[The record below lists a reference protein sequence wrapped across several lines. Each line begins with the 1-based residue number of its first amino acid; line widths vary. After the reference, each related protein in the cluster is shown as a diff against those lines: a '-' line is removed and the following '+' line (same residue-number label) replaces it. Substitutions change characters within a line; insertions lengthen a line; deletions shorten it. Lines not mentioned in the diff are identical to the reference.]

1 MAGTGPEDLQALAE
15 ELLAASVDA
24 LDTIPTFAPGLAGA
38 PERSY
43 VSPGLPSF
51 DFTNVEDFCEGCEQ
65 LTVHVASVN
74 EMPIRD
80 DTHKQGSRKNIVTF
94 VVTATRCIPTI
105 QNGLFP
111 TAAEIQAAAEQ
122 TNADGWALWNHI
134 WNLIRS
140 GDLFSLCGPVS
151 WDGLRAINPSGGCG
165 GYTLTLRAEVE
176 GYRGLTREGGTWP
189 VISMTF

>member
-1 MAGTGPEDLQALAE
+1 MAGVGPEDLQALAE
-15 ELLAASVDA
+15 ELLEAAVDA
-24 LDTIPTFAPGLAGA
+24 LDTIPTSAPGLAGA

-43 VSPGLPSF
+43 VSPGTPSF
-51 DFTNVEDFCEGCEQ
+51 DFTGAEDLCEGCDQ
-65 LTVHVASVN
+65 LTVHIPGVN
-74 EMPIRD
+74 EMPQAL
-80 DTHKQGSRKNIVTF
+80 DTHKQGARKNIVVF

-105 QNGLFP
+105 QSGHFP
-111 TAAEIQAAAEQ
+111 SAADIQEAAEQ
-122 TNADGWALWNHI
+122 VNADGWALWNYI

-176 GYRGLTREGGTWP
+176 GYEE
-189 VISMTF
+189 